1 MKYACKVDLPN
12 AAKETIFAGAK
23 MATYVDVF
31 DIHKAVNR
39 NEVFAYLPAVL
50 QNKKKGI
57 HVVNMDFDRG
67 VDELWTHKHLKEKC
81 VLNIYFKTNDEE
93 TIFYEGE
100 EIEMFDSNANTR
112 SGSTRFFKKL
122 LPDTLHKVESFVAKA
137 NECWLLKTS
146 QPHSVL
152 SNKKTGT
159 RTLLQVYFFEN
170 TYEEV
175 VEMFGVSN
183 DNL

>member
-1 MKYACKVDLPN
+1 
-12 AAKETIFAGAK
+12 
-23 MATYVDVF
+23 VDVF
-31 DIHKAVNR
+31 DIHKDVNR
-39 NEVFAYLPAVL
+39 DEIFSCLPTVL
-50 QNKKKGI
+50 KNKKTGI
-57 HVVNMDFDRG
+57 HIVIMDFDRG
-67 VDELWTHKHLKEKC
+67 VDELWAHKHIKEKC
-81 VLNIYFKTNDEE
+81 VLNIYFQTNDEE

-100 EIEMFDSNANTR
+100 EIELTNSNSNTR

-122 LPDTLHKVESFVAKA
+122 LPDTLQKVESFVAKE

-170 TYEEV
+170 EYEEV
-175 VEMFGVSN
+175 VEIFGGSN
-183 DNL
+183 GNIQTNS